1 MKKVVIS
8 MFFIFNLLNGN
19 VAKNI
24 DENLKIE
31 NDKMTLNISPYEKE
45 LNKMFNLEE
54 KNKIM
59 DFQFKL
65 NNQNL
70 ILNDLKIFEFEYD
83 ENIVR
88 FGYKGLI
95 EQSNYYINY
104 GINKEINNFDI
115 TSGININFIEN
126 KKEYTP
132 ELKVKYNINDY
143 NKISTKMIYIDKNEI
158 INQKVDINYELNLY
172 TKYLINF
179 GYKEDVIKND
189 FYINLKHLF

>member
-19 VAKNI
+19 VSKSI

-65 NNQNL
+65 NNQNF

-83 ENIVR
+83 KNIIG

-95 EQSNYYINY
+95 DQSNYYINY
-104 GINKEINNFDI
+104 GINKEINNFYI

-126 KKEYTP
+126 KKEYIP
-132 ELKVKYNINDY
+132 ELKIKYKINDY

-179 GYKEDVIKND
+179 GYKEDVIRND

>member
-19 VAKNI
+19 VSKSI

-65 NNQNL
+65 NNQNF

-83 ENIVR
+83 KNIIG

-95 EQSNYYINY
+95 DQSNYYINY
-104 GINKEINNFDI
+104 GINKEINNFYI

-126 KKEYTP
+126 KKEYIP
-132 ELKVKYNINDY
+132 ELKIKYKINDY

-179 GYKEDVIKND
+179 GYKEDVIRND
-189 FYINLKHLF
+189 FYINLKHFF

>member
-19 VAKNI
+19 ITKNI

-65 NNQNL
+65 NNQNF

-83 ENIVR
+83 KNIIG

-95 EQSNYYINY
+95 DQSNYYINY

-172 TKYLINF
+172 PKYLINF